1 MTLPARAAFVVLALA
16 SVSACT
22 KAQARTPGP
31 TPALETPAPP
41 PRMVVPAPPLEPV
54 PPPEPAATSASAPV
68 GPVRSTPPPNRPPE
82 RTNPPT
88 TTPATSPAT
97 PDPPGPVLQTQQ
109 NVGELEHQ
117 TRQFLDQAQKNLA
130 KVDPRTLSGDARD
143 QFNMAQR
150 YVDLSRQQMD
160 LKNFVRARV
169 LAENA
174 AALAGQL
181 VK

>member
-54 PPPEPAATSASAPV
+54 PPPEPAATSSAPV
-68 GPVRSTPPPNRPPE
+68 GPVRSTQPPNRAPE
-82 RTNPPT
+82 RTSPPAA
-88 TTPATSPAT
+88 TPTTSPAT
-97 PDPPGPVLQTQQ
+97 PDPPAPVLQTQQ
-109 NVGELEHQ
+109 NVGELEQQ
-117 TRQFLDQAQKNLA
+117 TRVFLDQAQKSLA
-130 KVDPRTLSGDARD
+130 KVDARTLGRDARD
-143 QFNMAQR
+143 QFNLAQR
-150 YVDLSRQQMD
+150 YIDLSKQQMD